1 MESKQSRNE
10 YLQCIYKVQ
19 NYIELH
25 INDSL
30 SIEELADIAGFSKY
44 HFHRIF
50 KGIVDEPLSRYVNR
64 LKLERATNLLT
75 YRPDMTITDIAYHF
89 GFTDSAVFSR
99 TFKNYYG
106 VSPSQY
112 RNDNSKNCKD
122 VRGIPQYNE
131 CKKVRGNVEI
141 VTADNINV
149 AYIRHIGTYEELTI
163 AFPEMIEKLFH
174 YATKQN
180 YHVFEDTK
188 VLTIYHDHHEF
199 TEDNHLR
206 TSLCIT
212 IPGESAIETNDI
224 GIMVIPSGKYAIGHF
239 EIFQDEYKRAWD
251 FIYGEWLPNSGY
263 KPRDS
268 YPFEVYRN
276 DPKQHPKQHPKHKH
290 IVDIY
295 VPIEPF

>member
-10 YLQCIYKVQ
+10 YVRRIHKVQ
-19 NYIELH
+19 DYIESN
-25 INDSL
+25 IDSSL
-30 SIEELADIAGFSKY
+30 SIEELADVAGFSKY

-75 YRPDMTITDIAYHF
+75 YRSDMTVTDIAYHF

-122 VRGIPQYNE
+122 VRRTSQYNE

-141 VTADNINV
+141 VTVDDINV
-149 AYIRHIGTYEELTI
+149 AYIRHIGTYRELTI
-163 AFPEMIEKLFH
+163 AFPKMIEKLFH
-174 YATKQN
+174 YAAKQN

-199 TEDNHLR
+199 TEDYQLR

-212 IPGESAIETNDI
+212 IPDESAVETSDI
-224 GIMVIPSGKYAIGHF
+224 GIMVIPSGKYAVGHF
-239 EIFQDEYKRAWD
+239 EIFQDEYKGAWD

-263 KPRDS
+263 KPRDA
-268 YPFEVYRN
+268 YPFEMYKN
-276 DPKQHPKQHPKHKH
+276 DPRQHPKNKH

>member
-1 MESKQSRNE
+1 MENKQSRNE
-10 YLQCIYKVQ
+10 YVRRIHTVQ
-19 NYIELH
+19 DYIESN
-25 INDSL
+25 INRSL
-30 SIEELADIAGFSKY
+30 SIEELAEVAGFSKF

-75 YRPDMTITDIAYHF
+75 YRLDMTITDIAYHF

-112 RNDNSKNCKD
+112 RNYNSKNCKD
-122 VRGIPQYNE
+122 VRGISQYNE

-163 AFPEMIEKLFH
+163 AFPKMIEKLFH
-174 YATKQN
+174 YAAKQN
-180 YHVFEDTK
+180 YHVFDDTK

-199 TEDNHLR
+199 TEEYHLR
-206 TSLCIT
+206 TSLCVT
-212 IPGESAIETNDI
+212 ISDESTVETNDV
-224 GIMVIPSGKYAIGHF
+224 GIMVIPSGKYAVGHF
-239 EIFQDEYKRAWD
+239 EICQDEYKGAWD
-251 FIYGEWLPNSGY
+251 FLYGEWLPNSGY
-263 KPRDS
+263 KPRDL

-276 DPKQHPKQHPKHKH
+276 DPKQHPENKH

>member
-10 YLQCIYKVQ
+10 YLRRIYKVQ
-19 NYIELH
+19 DCIESH

-30 SIEELADIAGFSKY
+30 SIEELADIAGFSKF

-75 YRPDMTITDIAYHF
+75 YRTDMTITHIAYHF

-99 TFKNYYG
+99 TFKSHYG
-106 VSPSQY
+106 ISPSQY

-141 VTADNINV
+141 VTADDIHV

-163 AFPEMIEKLFH
+163 AFPKMIEKLFH
-174 YATKQN
+174 YAAKEN
-180 YHVFEDTK
+180 CHVFEDTK

-199 TEDNHLR
+199 TEENHLR
-206 TSLCIT
+206 TSLCIK
-212 IPGESAIETNDI
+212 IPEGSPVETSDI
-224 GIMVIPSGKYAIGHF
+224 GIMVIPSGKYAVGHF
-239 EIFQDEYKRAWD
+239 EIFQDEYKGAWD
-251 FIYGEWLPNSGY
+251 FLYGEWLPNSGY

-268 YPFEVYRN
+268 YPFEMYKN
-276 DPKQHPKQHPKHKH
+276 DPRRHPENKH

>member
-10 YLQCIYKVQ
+10 YLRRIYKVQ
-19 NYIELH
+19 DYIESN

-50 KGIVDEPLSRYVNR
+50 KGIVNESLSRYVNR
-64 LKLERATNLLT
+64 LKLERATHLLT
-75 YRPDMTITDIAYHF
+75 YRTDMTITDIAYHF

-163 AFPEMIEKLFH
+163 AFPKMIEKLFH
-174 YATKQN
+174 YAAKQN

-199 TEDNHLR
+199 TEDYHLR
-206 TSLCIT
+206 TSLCVT
-212 IPGESAIETNDI
+212 ISDESTVETNDI
-224 GIMVIPSGKYAIGHF
+224 GIMVIPSGKYAVGLLKYAKMNIKEHG
-239 EIFQDEYKRAWD
+239 I
-251 FIYGEWLPNSGY
+251 
-263 KPRDS
+263 S
-268 YPFEVYRN
+268 YTLN
-276 DPKQHPKQHPKHKH
+276 GCQ
-290 IVDIY
+290 IADINRETRILLKY
-295 VPIEPF
+295 IEMIQSSTGK

>member
-10 YLQCIYKVQ
+10 YLRRIYKVQ
-19 NYIELH
+19 DYIELH
-25 INDSL
+25 IDDPL
-30 SIEELADIAGFSKY
+30 SIEKLAGVAGFSKF

-64 LKLERATNLLT
+64 LKLERATHLLT
-75 YRPDMTITDIAYHF
+75 YRTDMTITDIAYHF

-122 VRGIPQYNE
+122 VGEPSQYNE

-141 VTADNINV
+141 VSADDIHV

-163 AFPEMIEKLFH
+163 AFLKMIEKLFH
-174 YATKQN
+174 YAAEEN
-180 YHVFEDTK
+180 YYVFEDTK

-199 TEDNHLR
+199 TEGNHLR

-212 IPGESAIETNDI
+212 IPNESAVETSDI
-224 GIMVIPSGKYAIGHF
+224 GIMVTPSGKYAVGHF
-239 EIFQDEYKRAWD
+239 EIFQDEYKGAWD
-251 FIYGEWLPNSGY
+251 FLYGEWLPNSGY

-268 YPFEVYRN
+268 YPFEMYKN
-276 DPKQHPKQHPKHKH
+276 DPRQHPENKH

>member
-10 YLQCIYKVQ
+10 YLRRIYKVQ
-19 NYIELH
+19 DYIESH

-30 SIEELADIAGFSKY
+30 SIEELADIAGFSKF

-75 YRPDMTITDIAYHF
+75 YRTDMTITHIAYHF

-99 TFKNYYG
+99 TFKSHYG
-106 VSPSQY
+106 ISPSQY

-141 VTADNINV
+141 VTADDIHV

-163 AFPEMIEKLFH
+163 AFPKMIEKLFH
-174 YATKQN
+174 YAAKEN
-180 YHVFEDTK
+180 CHVFEDTK

-199 TEDNHLR
+199 TEENHLR
-206 TSLCIT
+206 TSLCIK
-212 IPGESAIETNDI
+212 IPEGSPVETSDI
-224 GIMVIPSGKYAIGHF
+224 GIMVIPSGKYAVGHF
-239 EIFQDEYKRAWD
+239 EIFQDEYKGAWD
-251 FIYGEWLPNSGY
+251 FLYGEWLPNSGY

-268 YPFEVYRN
+268 YPFEMYKN
-276 DPKQHPKQHPKHKH
+276 DPRRHPENKH

-295 VPIEPF
+295 VPI

>member
-1 MESKQSRNE
+1 MESSQSRNE
-10 YLQCIYKVQ
+10 YLRRVYKVQ
-19 NYIELH
+19 DYIESH

-30 SIEELADIAGFSKY
+30 SIEDLANVAGFSKF

-50 KGIVDEPLSRYVNR
+50 KGMMDEPLSRYVNR
-64 LKLERATNLLT
+64 LKLERATHLLT
-75 YRPDMTITDIAYHF
+75 YRTDMTITDIAYYF

-99 TFKNYYG
+99 TFKSYYG
-106 VSPSQY
+106 VSPSHY
-112 RNDNSKNCKD
+112 RNHNSKNCKD
-122 VRGIPQYNE
+122 VSEDSQYNE
-131 CKKVRGNVEI
+131 CKKVRGEVEI
-141 VTADNINV
+141 VTADKVNV
-149 AYIRHIGTYEELTI
+149 AYIRHVGTYKDLAI
-163 AFPEMIEKLFH
+163 DFPKMIEKLFH
-174 YATKQN
+174 YAAREN

-206 TSLCIT
+206 TSLCVT
-212 IPGESAIETNDI
+212 IPNESAVETSDI

-239 EIFQDEYKRAWD
+239 EIFQEEYKGAWD
-251 FIYGEWLPNSGY
+251 FLYGEWLPNSGY

-268 YPFEVYRN
+268 YPFEMYKN
-276 DPKQHPKQHPKHKH
+276 DPRQHPENKH

>member
-1 MESKQSRNE
+1 MENKQSRNE
-10 YLQCIYKVQ
+10 YLQRIYKVQ

-50 KGIVDEPLSRYVNR
+50 KRIVDEPLSRYVNR

-75 YRPDMTITDIAYHF
+75 YRSDMTITDIAYHF

-122 VRGIPQYNE
+122 VRRTSQYNE

-141 VTADNINV
+141 VAADNINV

-163 AFPEMIEKLFH
+163 AFPKMIEKLFH
-174 YATKQN
+174 YAAKQN
-180 YHVFEDTK
+180 YHVFKDTK

-206 TSLCIT
+206 TSLSIT

-224 GIMVIPSGKYAIGHF
+224 GIMVIPSGKYAVGHF
-239 EIFQDEYKRAWD
+239 EIFQDEYKEHGTL
-251 FIYGEWLPNSGY
+251 YMVSGCQIADIN
-263 KPRDS
+263 R
-268 YPFEVYRN
+268 ET
-276 DPKQHPKQHPKHKH
+276 H
-290 IVDIY
+290 ILLKY
-295 VPIEPF
+295 IETIQSSIQSINI

>member
-10 YLQCIYKVQ
+10 YLRRIYKVQ
-19 NYIELH
+19 DYIESH
-25 INDSL
+25 IDDPL
-30 SIEELADIAGFSKY
+30 SIEELAEVAGFSKF

-64 LKLERATNLLT
+64 LKLERATHLLT
-75 YRPDMTITDIAYHF
+75 YRTDMTITDIAYHF

-99 TFKNYYG
+99 AFKSHYG
-106 VSPSQY
+106 ISPSQY

-141 VTADNINV
+141 VTVDDINV
-149 AYIRHIGTYEELTI
+149 AYIRHTGTYEELTI
-163 AFPEMIEKLFH
+163 AFPQMIEKLFH
-174 YATKQN
+174 YAAKQN
-180 YHVFEDTK
+180 YHVFEDAK

-199 TEDNHLR
+199 TEDHHLR

-212 IPGESAIETNDI
+212 IPDESAAETNDI
-224 GIMVIPSGKYAIGHF
+224 GIMVIPSGKYAVGHF
-239 EIFQDEYKRAWD
+239 EIFQDEYKGAWD
-251 FIYGEWLPNSGY
+251 FLYGEWLPNSGY
-263 KPRDS
+263 KPRDL
-268 YPFEVYRN
+268 YPFEMYKN
-276 DPKQHPKQHPKHKH
+276 DPKQHPENKH

>member
-1 MESKQSRNE
+1 MENKQSRNE
-10 YLQCIYKVQ
+10 YVRRIHKVQ
-19 NYIELH
+19 DYIESN
-25 INDSL
+25 IDSSL
-30 SIEELADIAGFSKY
+30 SIEELADVAGFSKF

-75 YRPDMTITDIAYHF
+75 YRSDMTITDIAYHF

-122 VRGIPQYNE
+122 VRRTSQYNE

-141 VTADNINV
+141 VTVDDINV
-149 AYIRHIGTYEELTI
+149 AYIRHIGTYRELTI
-163 AFPEMIEKLFH
+163 AFPKMIEKLFH
-174 YATKQN
+174 YAAKQN

-199 TEDNHLR
+199 TEDYQLR

-212 IPGESAIETNDI
+212 IPDESAVETSDI
-224 GIMVIPSGKYAIGHF
+224 GIMVIPSGKYAVGHF
-239 EIFQDEYKRAWD
+239 EIFQDEYKGAWD

-263 KPRDS
+263 KPRDA
-268 YPFEVYRN
+268 YPFEMYKN
-276 DPKQHPKQHPKHKH
+276 DPRQHPENKH

>member
-1 MESKQSRNE
+1 MESSQSRNE
-10 YLQCIYKVQ
+10 YLRRVYKVQ
-19 NYIELH
+19 DYIESH

-30 SIEELADIAGFSKY
+30 SIEELADVAGFSKF

-50 KGIVDEPLSRYVNR
+50 KGIVDESLSRYVNR

-75 YRPDMTITDIAYHF
+75 YRTDMTITHIAYHF

-122 VRGIPQYNE
+122 VSEDSQYNE
-131 CKKVRGNVEI
+131 CKKVRGEVEI
-141 VTADNINV
+141 VAADKVNV
-149 AYIRHIGTYEELTI
+149 AYIRHVGTYKDLAI
-163 AFPEMIEKLFH
+163 DFPKMIEKLFH
-174 YATKQN
+174 YAPEQS
-180 YHVFEDTK
+180 YHAFEDTK

-206 TSLCIT
+206 TSLCVT
-212 IPGESAIETNDI
+212 IPNESAVETSDI

-239 EIFQDEYKRAWD
+239 EIFQEEYKGAWD
-251 FIYGEWLPNSGY
+251 FLYGEWLPNSGY

-268 YPFEVYRN
+268 YPFEMYKN
-276 DPKQHPKQHPKHKH
+276 DPRQHPENKH

>member
-1 MESKQSRNE
+1 MESSQSRNE
-10 YLQCIYKVQ
+10 YLRRVYKVQ
-19 NYIELH
+19 DYIESH

-30 SIEELADIAGFSKY
+30 SIEDLANVAGFSKF

-50 KGIVDEPLSRYVNR
+50 KGMMDEPLSRYVNR
-64 LKLERATNLLT
+64 LKLERATHLLT
-75 YRPDMTITDIAYHF
+75 YRTDMTITDIAYYF

-99 TFKNYYG
+99 TFKSYYG
-106 VSPSQY
+106 VSPSHY
-112 RNDNSKNCKD
+112 RNHNSKKCKD
-122 VRGIPQYNE
+122 VSEDSQYNE
-131 CKKVRGNVEI
+131 YKKVRGNVEI
-141 VTADNINV
+141 VTADDIHV

-163 AFPEMIEKLFH
+163 AFPKMIEKLFH
-174 YATKQN
+174 YAAGEN

-199 TEDNHLR
+199 TEDYHLR

-212 IPGESAIETNDI
+212 ILDEVVEGNSDI
-224 GIMVIPSGKYAIGHF
+224 GLMTIPSGKYAVGHF
-239 EIFQDEYKRAWD
+239 EIFQEEYKGAWD
-251 FIYGEWLPNSGY
+251 FLYGEWLPNSGY

-276 DPKQHPKQHPKHKH
+276 DPRQHPENKH

>member
-75 YRPDMTITDIAYHF
+75 YRSDMTITDIAYHF

-112 RNDNSKNCKD
+112 RNYNSKNCKD
-122 VRGIPQYNE
+122 VRRTSQYNE

-141 VTADNINV
+141 VTVDDINV
-149 AYIRHIGTYEELTI
+149 AYIRHTGTYEELTI
-163 AFPEMIEKLFH
+163 AFPKMIEKLFH
-174 YATKQN
+174 YAAKQN

-199 TEDNHLR
+199 TEDYQLR

-212 IPGESAIETNDI
+212 IPDESAVETSDI
-224 GIMVIPSGKYAIGHF
+224 GIMVIPSGKYAVSHF
-239 EIFQDEYKRAWD
+239 EIQQDEYKGAWN
-251 FIYGEWLPNSGY
+251 FLYGEWLPNSGY
-263 KPRDS
+263 KPRDA
-268 YPFEVYRN
+268 YPFEMYKN
-276 DPKQHPKQHPKHKH
+276 DPRQHPENKH

>member
-10 YLQCIYKVQ
+10 YLRRIYKVQ
-19 NYIELH
+19 DYIESH
-25 INDSL
+25 IDDPL
-30 SIEELADIAGFSKY
+30 SIEELAEVAGFSKF

-75 YRPDMTITDIAYHF
+75 YRTDMTITDIAYHF

-99 TFKNYYG
+99 TFKSHYG
-106 VSPSQY
+106 ISPSQY

-122 VRGIPQYNE
+122 VSGTSQYNE

-141 VTADNINV
+141 VSADDINV

-163 AFPEMIEKLFH
+163 AFPKMIEKLFH
-174 YATKQN
+174 YAAEEN
-180 YHVFEDTK
+180 CHVFEDTK

-212 IPGESAIETNDI
+212 IPNESAVETNDI
-224 GIMVIPSGKYAIGHF
+224 GIMVISSGRYAVGHF
-239 EIFQDEYKRAWD
+239 EISQDEYKGAWD
-251 FIYGEWLPNSGY
+251 FLYGEWLPNSGY
-263 KPRDS
+263 KPRDL
-268 YPFEVYRN
+268 YPFEMYKN
-276 DPKQHPKQHPKHKH
+276 DPRQHPENKH

>member
-10 YLQCIYKVQ
+10 YLRRIYKVQ
-19 NYIELH
+19 DYIESN

-30 SIEELADIAGFSKY
+30 SIEELADVAGFSKF

-50 KGIVDEPLSRYVNR
+50 KGIVNESLSRYVNR
-64 LKLERATNLLT
+64 LKLERATHLLT
-75 YRPDMTITDIAYHF
+75 YRTDMTITDIAYHF

-112 RNDNSKNCKD
+112 RNYNSKNCKD
-122 VRGIPQYNE
+122 VRGISQYNE
-131 CKKVRGNVEI
+131 CKKVQGNVEI
-141 VTADNINV
+141 VTADDINV

-174 YATKQN
+174 YAAKQN
-180 YHVFEDTK
+180 YHVFDDTK

-199 TEDNHLR
+199 TEEYHLR
-206 TSLCIT
+206 TSLCVT
-212 IPGESAIETNDI
+212 ISDESTVETNDV
-224 GIMVIPSGKYAIGHF
+224 GIMVIPSGKYAVGHF
-239 EIFQDEYKRAWD
+239 EICQDEYKRAWD

-263 KPRDS
+263 KPRDL

-276 DPKQHPKQHPKHKH
+276 DPKQHPKHKH

>member
-10 YLQCIYKVQ
+10 YLRRIHKVQ
-19 NYIELH
+19 DYIESN
-25 INDSL
+25 IDSSL
-30 SIEELADIAGFSKY
+30 SIEKLADIAGFSKF

-75 YRPDMTITDIAYHF
+75 YRLDMTITDIAYHF

-141 VTADNINV
+141 VTADDINV
-149 AYIRHIGTYEELTI
+149 AYTRHIGTYGELII
-163 AFPEMIEKLFH
+163 AFPKMIEKLFH
-174 YATKQN
+174 YAAKQN
-180 YHVFEDTK
+180 YHVFDDTK

-199 TEDNHLR
+199 TEDYHLR

-212 IPGESAIETNDI
+212 IPDASAVETNDI
-224 GIMVIPSGKYAIGHF
+224 GIMVIPSGKYAVGHF
-239 EIFQDEYKRAWD
+239 EIFQDEYKGAWD
-251 FIYGEWLPNSGY
+251 FIYGKWLPNSGY

-268 YPFEVYRN
+268 YPFEMYKN
-276 DPKQHPKQHPKHKH
+276 DPRRHPEKKH

>member
-10 YLQCIYKVQ
+10 YLRRIYKVQ
-19 NYIELH
+19 DYIESH

-30 SIEELADIAGFSKY
+30 SIEELADIAGFSKF

-50 KGIVDEPLSRYVNR
+50 KGILDEPLSRYVNR
-64 LKLERATNLLT
+64 LKFERATNLLT
-75 YRPDMTITDIAYHF
+75 YRTDMTITHIAYHF

-99 TFKNYYG
+99 TFKSHYG
-106 VSPSQY
+106 ISPSQY

-122 VRGIPQYNE
+122 VRRASQYNK

-141 VTADNINV
+141 VTADDIHV

-163 AFPEMIEKLFH
+163 AFPKMIEKLFH
-174 YATKQN
+174 YAAKEN
-180 YHVFEDTK
+180 CHVFEDTK

-199 TEDNHLR
+199 TEENHLR
-206 TSLCIT
+206 TSLCIK
-212 IPGESAIETNDI
+212 IPEGSPVETNDI
-224 GIMVIPSGKYAIGHF
+224 GIMVIPSGKYAVGHF
-239 EIFQDEYKRAWD
+239 EIFQDEYKGAWD
-251 FIYGEWLPNSGY
+251 FLYGEWLPNSGY

-268 YPFEVYRN
+268 YPFEMYKN
-276 DPKQHPKQHPKHKH
+276 DPRRHPENKH

>member
-10 YLQCIYKVQ
+10 YLRRIYKVQ
-19 NYIELH
+19 DYIESH

-30 SIEELADIAGFSKY
+30 SIEELADVAGFSKF

-75 YRPDMTITDIAYHF
+75 YRTDMTITHIAYHF
-89 GFTDSAVFSR
+89 GFTDSAVFTR

-122 VRGIPQYNE
+122 VSESSHYNE

-141 VTADNINV
+141 VLADDINV

-163 AFPEMIEKLFH
+163 AFPKMIEKLFH
-174 YATKQN
+174 YAAKEN
-180 YHVFEDTK
+180 CHVFEDTK

-212 IPGESAIETNDI
+212 IPNESAVETSDI
-224 GIMVIPSGKYAIGHF
+224 GIIVIPSGKYAVGHF
-239 EIFQDEYKRAWD
+239 EIFQDEYKGVWD
-251 FIYGEWLPNSGY
+251 FLYGEWLPNSRY

-268 YPFEVYRN
+268 YPFEMYKN
-276 DPKQHPKQHPKHKH
+276 DPRQHPENKH

-295 VPIEPF
+295 VSIEPF

>member
-10 YLQCIYKVQ
+10 YLRRIYKVQ
-19 NYIELH
+19 DYIESN

-30 SIEELADIAGFSKY
+30 SIEELADVAGFSKF

-50 KGIVDEPLSRYVNR
+50 KGIVNESLSRYVNR
-64 LKLERATNLLT
+64 LKLERATHLLT
-75 YRPDMTITDIAYHF
+75 YRTDMTITDIAYHF

-99 TFKNYYG
+99 TFKSHYG

-122 VRGIPQYNE
+122 VRGISQYNE

-141 VTADNINV
+141 VTADDINV

-174 YATKQN
+174 YAAKQN
-180 YHVFEDTK
+180 YHVFDDTK

-199 TEDNHLR
+199 TEEYHLR
-206 TSLCIT
+206 TSLCVT
-212 IPGESAIETNDI
+212 ISDESTVETNDV
-224 GIMVIPSGKYAIGHF
+224 GIMVIPSGKYAVGHF
-239 EIFQDEYKRAWD
+239 EICQDEYKGAWD
-251 FIYGEWLPNSGY
+251 FLYGEWLPNSGY
-263 KPRDS
+263 KPRDL

-276 DPKQHPKQHPKHKH
+276 DPKQHPENKH

>member
-10 YLQCIYKVQ
+10 YLRRIYKVQ
-19 NYIELH
+19 DYIESH
-25 INDSL
+25 VNDSF
-30 SIEELADIAGFSKY
+30 SIEELADVAGFSKF

-50 KGIVDEPLSRYVNR
+50 KGIVDESLSRYVNR
-64 LKLERATNLLT
+64 LKLERATHLLT
-75 YRPDMTITDIAYHF
+75 YRTDMTITNIAYHF

-122 VRGIPQYNE
+122 VRKSSQYNE

-141 VTADNINV
+141 VTADDIQV

-163 AFPEMIEKLFH
+163 AFPKMIEKLFH
-174 YATKQN
+174 YAAKEKC
-180 YHVFEDTK
+180 HVFEDTK

-199 TEDNHLR
+199 TEENHLR

-212 IPGESAIETNDI
+212 IPNESAVETNDI
-224 GIMVIPSGKYAIGHF
+224 GIMVIPSGKYAVGHF
-239 EIFQDEYKRAWD
+239 EIFQDEYKGAWD
-251 FIYGEWLPNSGY
+251 FLYGEWLPNSGY

-268 YPFEVYRN
+268 YPFEMYKN
-276 DPKQHPKQHPKHKH
+276 DPRQHPENRH
-290 IVDIY
+290 IVDIF